1 MSSRFIAIFGD
12 IHVRVYRLT
21 GGVQSG
27 NPEPLSHRE
36 FERRSTANGL
46 IWKPHGDRSAVID
59 ADVYG
64 ALIIAT
70 RLQLL

>member
-1 MSSRFIAIFGD
+1 MSSRFFAIFGD
-12 IHVRVYRLT
+12 TTVKVYRLA
-21 GGVQSG
+21 GGLQSG

-59 ADVYG
+59 CDQFG
-64 ALIIAT
+64 AQIIAT
-70 RLQLL
+70 RLQLG